1 MQYTFEILGVSPIL
15 SFLNHQIESP
25 TATSKGA
32 EYLSTYQCTLDAL
45 LESVEPV
52 PPKRGWDL
60 DKVVDTVVHY
70 WLQNSDRIQHWKE
83 RLQEAGSENILVSR
97 IADLQ
102 ALQQEFDGLLGKN
115 F

>member
-15 SFLNHQIESP
+15 SFLNHQAESP
-25 TATSKGA
+25 VTTPTGA

-60 DKVVDTVVHY
+60 DKVVDTVVNY
-70 WLQNSDRIQHWKE
+70 WLQNAERIQHWKD
-83 RLQEAGSENILVSR
+83 RLQAAGCENILVSR
-97 IADLQ
+97 IADLK
-102 ALQQEFDGLLGKN
+102 ALQQEFDQLLGKN

>member
-15 SFLNHQIESP
+15 SFLNHQVESP
-25 TATSKGA
+25 AATPKGA
-32 EYLSTYQCTLDAL
+32 EYLSTHQCTLDAL

-60 DKVVDTVVHY
+60 DKVVDTVVNY
-70 WLQNSDRIQHWKE
+70 WLQNSERIQHWKE

-97 IADLQ
+97 IADLK
-102 ALQQEFDGLLGKN
+102 ALQQEFDQLLGKN